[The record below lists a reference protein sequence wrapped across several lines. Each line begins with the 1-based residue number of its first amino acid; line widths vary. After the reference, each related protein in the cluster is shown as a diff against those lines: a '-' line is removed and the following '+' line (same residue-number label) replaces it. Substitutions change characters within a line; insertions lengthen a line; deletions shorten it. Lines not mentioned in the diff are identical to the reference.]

1 MKEKTPITP
10 TTPVPAPS
18 VAVAAEANRKGPST
32 TEQPLPHEPSLL
44 DDPVASGTP
53 LQEKPISGLS
63 VSLGTDA
70 DEHEDPAPKREPK
83 MRASGI
89 NVFYGEKQALKDVSI
104 DVHEDRVTAFIGPSG
119 CGKSTFLR
127 CRYRVVHA
135 VEAAQ
140 ERRLAAAR
148 WTDERSDAIFVNVD
162 RDILQRLLLAVE
174 DVDAASTHLGLA
186 LGRGFFMLVGVRA
199 E

>member
-1 MKEKTPITP
+1 M
-10 TTPVPAPS
+10 
-18 VAVAAEANRKGPST
+18 
-32 TEQPLPHEPSLL
+32 L

-53 LQEKPISGLS
+53 LQEKPVSGLS

-70 DEHEDPAPKREPK
+70 DEHEEAAPKREPK

-127 CRYRVVHA
+127 CLNRMNDTIP
-135 VEAAQ
+135 AAT
-140 ERRLAAAR
+140 R
-148 WTDERSDAIFVNVD
+148 D
-162 RDILQRLLLAVE
+162 RD
-174 DVDAASTHLGLA
+174 
-186 LGRGFFMLVGVRA
+186 
-199 E
+199 